1 MTVDGDMKSACK
13 IILCAIF
20 LMFVPCVTGF
30 CQDYPKLKELS
41 DNESILDLSPAE
53 KKGKWGYVDQDGKF
67 RIKACFDRA
76 EDFIPTVF
84 KGDTVFSAKISYE
97 GKYGC
102 LSDMGVFLILP
113 EYDFISHF
121 DRGTAVFSK
130 DGSYG
135 MADASGRILVSGFD
149 AVMPFDDYGIAWVSQ
164 GGLWGAYD
172 LFAGKV
178 FDICFSSM
186 PEIRYGS
193 LMVVE
198 NAGSLGLVS
207 MKDRRIVFEC
217 SADEIFPDASDADLL
232 ILKKGQMRGC
242 VGSDGTLI
250 LPLECEMISG
260 GHDGGKILF
269 RKSGKYGLCDKT
281 GRMLIPPVMNT
292 DQVSSEARF
301 YKFFDRSSGFQ
312 VPVVHFDG
320 NTLSLKDFD
329 DKVFS
334 LTGNDGYLENE
345 FAVAGDF
352 PQWLMQHR
360 SHVLPMPEFMVH
372 WVADNS
378 YVHPGLGEAPFVQD
392 PSGVPAG
399 EGIHVVIGRDKKV
412 CYSDGLGLEAGS
424 VLGKAVMRIDTLDV
438 PCGSWLAPLMSVSH
452 DKVAAYDRAMGTS
465 VGKDWQY
472 VTAKV
477 RNRGIVP
484 DGDVVAVVDVLLDS
498 LLMQRHIV
506 KFSTKGLRRSCTSL
520 DGILYDRT
528 GYVNDDMSRCFYTED
543 KFILPLCIGPERKHK
558 TMLYEKSGKLVTELG
573 GMFCE
578 LVIETGDVLRLLVRD
593 EYTFSISEVDIPNR
607 KYTMDDTGI
616 SSKNMTAD
624 YHDGHA
630 YIYENETKSCK
641 SIVEL
646 HGDCTV
652 IPAVRYVRSQWDAEA
667 VVGIS
672 ANLWDVPQESA
683 WIVVPKPLKD
693 PRVENVNG
701 YMVTVHPPGPDGI
714 SIYSISTNVWT
725 NEDPRYGF
733 IGYDADFFT
742 QPVYEDIRD
751 MVGGEAR
758 VKVNGEWKTI
768 NKE

>member
-1 MTVDGDMKSACK
+1 MTVDGDMKSSYK
-13 IILCAIF
+13 INLLVIF
-20 LMFVPCVTGF
+20 LLLVPSVTGF

-41 DNESILDLSPAE
+41 ESERMLNLSPAE
-53 KKGKWGYVDQDGKF
+53 KKGKWGYVDANGKF
-67 RIKACFDRA
+67 RIKACFDKA
-76 EDFIPTVF
+76 EEFIPTVF
-84 KGDTVFSAKISYE
+84 KGDTVFSAKVSYE
-97 GKYGC
+97 GKYGY
-102 LSDMGVFLILP
+102 LSDKGIFLILP

-135 MADASGRILVSGFD
+135 MADASGKNLVSGFD
-149 AVMPFDDYGIAWVSQ
+149 CVMPFDDYGIAWVSQ

-172 LFAGKV
+172 LSAGKV

-198 NAGSLGLVS
+198 NAGNLGLVS
-207 MKDRRIVFEC
+207 MKERRIVFEC
-217 SADEIFPDASDADLL
+217 SADEILPDASDSDLL
-232 ILKKGQMRGC
+232 ILNKGQMCGC
-242 VGSDGTLI
+242 VGPDGTLI

-281 GRMLIPPVMNT
+281 GKLLIPPVMNT
-292 DQVSSEARF
+292 DQVSAGARF

-320 NTLSLKDFD
+320 ETLSLKAFD
-329 DKVFS
+329 ERVFG
-334 LTGNDGYLENE
+334 LAGTAGYLDNE
-345 FAVAGDF
+345 IAAGGDF
-352 PQWLMQHR
+352 PEWLMLHK
-360 SHVLPMPEFMVH
+360 SHVLPLHELKAQ
-372 WVADNS
+372 WAADNP
-378 YVHPGLGEAPFVQD
+378 YVHPGLDEVPFVQD
-392 PSGVPAG
+392 PSGVPVD
-399 EGIHVVIGRDKKV
+399 EGVHVAIGRDRKV
-412 CYSDGLGLEAGS
+412 SWSDGLGLEDGS
-424 VLGKAVMRIDTLDV
+424 GLGKAVMRIDTLDV
-438 PCGSWLAPLMSVSH
+438 PCGSWLAPLMSFSQ
-452 DKVAAYDRAMGTS
+452 DKIAAYDRAMGTS
-465 VGKDWQY
+465 VGKDWQHI
-472 VTAKV
+472 TAEV

-506 KFSTKGLRRSCTSL
+506 KFSTKGLRRSCMSL

-528 GYVNDDMSRCFYTED
+528 GYVNADMSRCFYSED
-543 KFILPLCIGPERKHK
+543 KVILPVCTGPERKHK
-558 TMLYEKSGKLVTELG
+558 TLLYDRSGKLITELG

-616 SSKNMTAD
+616 SSENMTAD

-630 YIYENETKSCK
+630 YIYENDTKSCK

-652 IPAVRYVRSQWDAEA
+652 IPAVRYVRSEWDAEA

-672 ANLWDVPQESA
+672 ANIWDVPEESA
-683 WIVVPKPLKD
+683 WIVVPKPLKE
-693 PRVENVNG
+693 PRVENLNG

-725 NEDPRYGF
+725 NEGLRYGF

-751 MVGGEAR
+751 MVEGEAK
-758 VKVNGEWKTI
+758 VKVKGEWKTM
-768 NKE
+768 KM